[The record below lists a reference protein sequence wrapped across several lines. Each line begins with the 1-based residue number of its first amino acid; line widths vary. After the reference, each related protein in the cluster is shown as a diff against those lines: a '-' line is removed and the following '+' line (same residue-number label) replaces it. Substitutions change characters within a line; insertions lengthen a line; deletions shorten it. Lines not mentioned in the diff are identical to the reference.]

1 MNNTLNCIVPQ
12 RLPAG
17 ADKRSVRREVKAQW
31 AQCDPAE
38 RLDRS
43 ARIMEE
49 LESLPEFKQAQT
61 LLLYWSMSREVATQA
76 AVRRWST
83 GKRILLPVMEGD
95 HLLLKPF
102 TGDDDLVCHP
112 WGVWEPTSGQNV
124 PIREVDL
131 VVAPGAAFD
140 LEGGRLGYGKGF
152 YDRLL
157 SSPEAAS
164 CRSVGVCF
172 DFQWY
177 DHLPREAHD
186 VAVDRVIVGAAQK
199 VWVHN
204 P

>member
-1 MNNTLNCIVPQ
+1 MNHTLKGIVPQ
-12 RLPAG
+12 RLPAE
-17 ADKRSVRREVKAQW
+17 ADKRSVRRAVKAQW
-31 AQCDPAE
+31 ALCDPEE

-43 ARIMEE
+43 GRIMEM

-61 LLLYWSMSREVATQA
+61 LLMYWSMSREVDTQA
-76 AVRRWST
+76 AVRRWSV
-83 GKRILLPVMEGD
+83 GKRILLPVMAGD
-95 HLLLKPF
+95 HLLLKPY
-102 TGDDDLVCHP
+102 TGDENLVCHP
-112 WGVWEPTSGQNV
+112 WGVWEPASGPSV
-124 PIREVDL
+124 PLREVDL
-131 VVAPGAAFD
+131 VVTPGAAFD

-157 SSPEAAS
+157 SSPEAGS

-177 DHLPREAHD
+177 DRLPREAHD
-186 VAVDRVIVGAAQK
+186 VAVNRVIVGAARE